1 MARGHILCY
10 IIPVKAY
17 VHARLSKEDRAVLE
31 DLKKSTGCS
40 ESELIRRGLRLVLQ
54 EVGQRPSALDV
65 AGHSVGRFKKG
76 PRDLARNR
84 KHFEGFG
91 E

>member
-1 MARGHILCY
+1 MLCY
-10 IIPVKAY
+10 IETVKAY
-17 VHARLSKEDRAVLE
+17 IHARLSKEDRAVLE

-40 ESELIRRGLRLVLQ
+40 ESELIRRGLRLVLR
-54 EVGQRPSALDV
+54 EVGEQPSALDV
-65 AGHSVGRFKKG
+65 AGHSAGRFKKG

-84 KHFEGFG
+84 KHLEGFG